1 MTLAVSELKMKY
13 ERDQER
19 FQTENQDLQR
29 RLDQT
34 KIELTST
41 TQTKA
46 MLERQEQQRIIDNR
60 LLKE

>member
-1 MTLAVSELKMKY
+1 MTLAVSELKKKY
-13 ERDQER
+13 ERDQES
-19 FQTENQDLQR
+19 FQTEYQDLHR

-34 KIELTST
+34 KIELSST
-41 TQTKA
+41 AQTKA

>member
-34 KIELTST
+34 KIELSST
-41 TQTKA
+41 AQTKA